1 MAEHTAEEIS
11 VVGQFDGRVAL
22 VTGAGSGIGRASAL
36 AFAREGARVMC
47 ADINALSAGKVVAEI
62 AAAGGSAESC
72 RCDVAEPSQVD
83 EMIATTLRHFGRL
96 DFAHNNAGVEGVAAR
111 AADIPVSDWERV
123 IRINL
128 TGVWLCMRAE
138 IPVMKSGGAIV
149 NTSSAS
155 GLIGGYNLA
164 AYTAAKHGVVGL
176 TKAAALDY
184 ATSGIRINAVC
195 PGAIATP
202 FILNLPREIQE
213 MILRTEPIGR
223 FGLPEEVADAVI
235 WLCSERASFAIGLC
249 MPIDG
254 GVTVNPSQQP

>member
-1 MAEHTAEEIS
+1 MRGEAP
-11 VVGQFDGRVAL
+11 VRQFDGRVAL
-22 VTGAGSGIGRASAL
+22 VTGAGSGIGHATAL
-36 AFAREGARVMC
+36 AFAAEGAGVMC
-47 ADINALSAGKVVAEI
+47 ADINGPAAERTAREIEAG
-62 AAAGGSAESC
+62 GGSAAFF
-72 RCDVAEPSQVD
+72 RCDVGQPPQVD
-83 EMIATTLRHFGRL
+83 ALVAQVIERFGRL
-96 DFAHNNAGVEGVAAR
+96 DFAHNNAGVEGAHVAA
-111 AADIPVSDWERV
+111 AEIPLDDWERV

-138 IPVMKSGGAIV
+138 IPLMRRLGRGAIV

-155 GLIGGYNLA
+155 GLIGGYGLA

-184 ATSGIRINAVC
+184 AKSGIRINAVC

-202 FILNLPREIQE
+202 FILGLPREVQE

-223 FGLPEEVADAVI
+223 FGQPQEVADAVI
-235 WLCSERASFAIGLC
+235 WLCSERASFAIGMC
-249 MPIDG
+249 MPVDG

>member
-1 MAEHTAEEIS
+1 MTA
-11 VVGQFDGRVAL
+11 QFAGRVAL
-22 VTGAGSGIGRASAL
+22 VTGAGSGIGRASAR
-36 AFAREGARVMC
+36 AFAREGAAVMC
-47 ADINALSAGKVVAEI
+47 ADINGLAAEQTASEI
-62 AAAGGSAESC
+62 RAAGGIAQFF
-72 RCDVAEPSQVD
+72 RCDVSSPAQV
-83 EMIATTLRHFGRL
+83 EALVAAVIERLGRL
-96 DFAHNNAGVEGVAAR
+96 DFAHNNAGIEGAHVP
-111 AADIPVSDWERV
+111 AADIALDDWERV
-123 IRINL
+123 LRVNL

-138 IPVMKSGGAIV
+138 IPVMRPRGGAIV

-155 GLIGGYNLA
+155 GLIGGYGLA

-184 ATSGIRINAVC
+184 AKSGIRINAVC
-195 PGAIATP
+195 PGAVATP
-202 FILNLPREIQE
+202 FILGLPREVQE

-223 FGLPEEVADAVI
+223 FGRPEEIADAVI